1 MKFYFAPGACS
12 LAPHIALR
20 EADLAFDL
28 EQVDLRAKQTKS
40 GADYRAINPKG
51 SVPAL
56 AIDDGPVLTEAAVI
70 LQWIADR
77 KPPAKLAPAAGTM
90 ERYRLQE
97 WLNWVAT
104 EMHKGISPFFNPK
117 ASDEWKQLLRDRL
130 AMQFDFLVKRMG
142 GKPYLMGDGYTVA
155 DSYLFAILRWTKL
168 HAIELGKGPELPAY
182 MERVGARAAS
192 QVAMK
197 AEGLIK

>member
-77 KPPAKLAPAAGTM
+77 KPAAKLAPAAGDDGA
-90 ERYRLQE
+90 L
-97 WLNWVAT
+97 
-104 EMHKGISPFFNPK
+104 SP
-117 ASDEWKQLLRDRL
+117 AGMAQLGRDRDAQGHL
-130 AMQFDFLVKRMG
+130 ASSIPRPATSG
-142 GKPYLMGDGYTVA
+142 SSCCATV
-155 DSYLFAILRWTKL
+155 SLCSSTSW
-168 HAIELGKGPELPAY
+168 
-182 MERVGARAAS
+182 
-192 QVAMK
+192 
-197 AEGLIK
+197 

>member
-1 MKFYFAPGACS
+1 MKLYFAPGACS
-12 LAPHIALR
+12 LGPHIALR
-20 EADLAFDL
+20 EAALEFEL
-28 EQVDLRAKQTKS
+28 EQVDLRAKKTKS
-40 GADYRAINPKG
+40 GGDYRAINAKG

-56 AIDDGPVLTEAAVI
+56 AVDDGPVLTEAAVI

-77 KPPAKLAPAAGTM
+77 NPAAKLAPAAGTI

-130 AMQFDFLVKRMG
+130 AMQFEFLTQRMG

-155 DSYLFAILRWTKL
+155 DSYLFAILRWTKM
-168 HAIELGKGPELPAY
+168 HTIELGKGPDLPAY
-182 MERVGARAAS
+182 MERVGARPAS
-192 QVAMK
+192 QAAMK
-197 AEGLIK
+197 TEGLIK

>member
-1 MKFYFAPGACS
+1 MKLYFTPGACS

-20 EADLAFDL
+20 EAGLAFEL
-28 EQVDLRAKQTKS
+28 EQVDLRAKRTKS
-40 GADYRAINPKG
+40 GADYRAINAKG

-77 KPPAKLAPAAGTM
+77 NPAARLAPAAGTI

-117 ASDEWKQLLRDRL
+117 ASDEWKQLLRERL
-130 AMQFDFLVKRMG
+130 AMQFEFLTQRMG
-142 GKPYLMGDGYTVA
+142 GKPYLMGEGYTVA
-155 DSYLFAILRWTKL
+155 DSYLYAILRWTKL
-168 HAIELGKGPELPAY
+168 HDIALGKGPDLPAY

-192 QVAMK
+192 QEAMK
-197 AEGLIK
+197 TEGLIK